1 MAWNNNS
8 RLLKP
13 QISTAKILSMVN
25 YGDSSQ
31 SNGVHYSVALITIAP
46 YAHNI
51 SYIHVQPNVKKKYIH
66 IYIYIPTSTIV
77 YLSLFTCKALVFWGN
92 F

>member
-46 YAHNI
+46 YAYNI
-51 SYIHVQPNVKKKYIH
+51 SYIHVQPNVKKKKYIH
-66 IYIYIPTSTIV
+66 IYIYLHP
-77 YLSLFTCKALVFWGN
+77 L
-92 F
+92 

>member
-46 YAHNI
+46 YAYNI
-51 SYIHVQPNVKKKYIH
+51 SYIHVHQKVIKKYIH
-66 IYIYIPTSTIV
+66 IYIYLHP
-77 YLSLFTCKALVFWGN
+77 L
-92 F
+92 

>member
-46 YAHNI
+46 YAYNI
-51 SYIHVQPNVKKKYIH
+51 SYIHVQPNVKKKIYT
-66 IYIYIPTSTIV
+66 YIYIPTSTIV

>member
-46 YAHNI
+46 YAYNI
-51 SYIHVQPNVKKKYIH
+51 SYIHVQPNVKKIYIH
-66 IYIYIPTSTIV
+66 IYIPTSTIV